1 MNSNLLFDFTINK
14 ETQTVHV
21 KREFS
26 ANLPLVWDTWT
37 KAELLDQW
45 WAPKP
50 YQNKTK
56 SMEFREGGTWLY
68 CMVSPQNEIHWCKN
82 DYLKIVPHI
91 SYTGLDAFCDENG
104 VNNLEMPRTEWTN
117 TFSEENGITLVSIAA
132 KYDTLADLEKVI
144 EMGFKEGFTMGLNQ
158 LEILLSTLKK

>member
-21 KREFS
+21 KREFN
-26 ANLPLVWDTWT
+26 ADLPLVWDAWT
-37 KAELLDQW
+37 KPELLDQW

-56 SMEFREGGTWLY
+56 LMDFREGGTWLY

-82 DYLKIVPHI
+82 DYLKIEPHV

-104 VNNLEMPRTEWTN
+104 IDNLEMPRTEWTN
-117 TFSEENGITLVSIAA
+117 TFSEEKGITLVSIAA
-132 KYDTLADLEKVI
+132 KYKTLADLEKVI

-158 LEILLSTLKK
+158 LETLLSTLKK